1 MAKLFLKDDAANTPY
16 SRESCIV
23 FLANCSSKRIKATAS
38 HFPLRNNPS
47 RLEQQPVNFPRK
59 SEMHLLSPSPVPS
72 HGRSDGPGLGLCFIT
87 HCSLCCAWRLWL
99 FPSWIWTSLPAG
111 GAGEQEQGH
120 AGVSGIEGLC
130 AGRTMGLLQAELLTF
145 NSSLPVTPYG
155 IASWKILVESQE
167 QRKDVRLLLKG
178 TCSQGRGSPLVARV
192 GGSARGT

>member
-1 MAKLFLKDDAANTPY
+1 
-16 SRESCIV
+16 
-23 FLANCSSKRIKATAS
+23 
-38 HFPLRNNPS
+38 
-47 RLEQQPVNFPRK
+47 
-59 SEMHLLSPSPVPS
+59 MHLVSPSPVPS

-155 IASWKILVESQE
+155 IHHGKS
-167 QRKDVRLLLKG
+167 
-178 TCSQGRGSPLVARV
+178 
-192 GGSARGT
+192 

>member
-1 MAKLFLKDDAANTPY
+1 
-16 SRESCIV
+16 
-23 FLANCSSKRIKATAS
+23 
-38 HFPLRNNPS
+38 
-47 RLEQQPVNFPRK
+47 
-59 SEMHLLSPSPVPS
+59 MHLLSPSPVPS